1 MTIKAMLVS
10 VGGAP
15 APIIYT
21 LNQRTPTYICF
32 FVSPETKS
40 TLHEQI
46 LPALDFQPRHYDWI
60 ETPSAQLL
68 NESYR
73 ALAKQL
79 PPLLEKWD
87 VPWQSLEVDF
97 TGGTKTMSVAVVL
110 ATIEHVSNYSYVG
123 SPDAD
128 GRDKGGVGVVLD
140 GRERMWYQSN
150 PWDELAVL
158 ERREIALLFNRA
170 RYDAAHER
178 AARLAKVVSEELQTI
193 YAALAQGIEGYAL
206 WDRFEYKTARSRLS
220 RALTTLEPYAAG
232 RKAPLV
238 AAVHAMRQ
246 NVQFLHNLLN
256 KQQKARAH
264 HLDVLD
270 LLANAQRR
278 AELACRYDDAVARL
292 YSALES
298 LARYRLEDEHG
309 IANAEVAP
317 EKVPEDVRAA
327 YIERYLNEE
336 EGTLVLGLD
345 ASYRL
350 LAALDDELGKRYIR
364 RYQEL
369 RQVLDVRNHS
379 RLAHGRNPV
388 RPRVYQRL
396 RDLIFDFADIEESDL
411 PTVPPRGR

>member
-1 MTIKAMLVS
+1 MLVS

-15 APIIYT
+15 APIAYT
-21 LNQRTPTYICF
+21 LNQREPLYICF

-40 TLHEQI
+40 MLHEQI
-46 LPALDFQPRHYDWI
+46 LPALAFQPRHYDWI

-73 ALAKQL
+73 VLAERL

-123 SPDAD
+123 SPDAN
-128 GRDKGGVGVVLD
+128 GRDKDGVGVVLD

-178 AARLAKVVSEELQTI
+178 AARLADVVSEELQPI

-206 WDRFEYKTARSRLS
+206 WDRFEYQTAQQRLS
-220 RALTTLEPYAAG
+220 RALTTLEPYAVA
-232 RKAPLV
+232 RTAPLV
-238 AAVHAMRQ
+238 AAIHGMRE
-246 NVQFLHNLLN
+246 NVQFLRELLST
-256 KQQKARAH
+256 KQPKARVH
-264 HLDVLD
+264 RLDILD
-270 LLANAQRR
+270 LMANAHRR

-298 LARYRLEDEHG
+298 LARYQLQDEHG
-309 IANAEVAP
+309 IANAEVPP

-327 YIERYLNEE
+327 YIEHYLDEE

-350 LAALDDELGKRYIR
+350 LAALDDDLGKRYVN
-364 RYQEL
+364 RYQDL
-369 RQVLDVRNHS
+369 RQVLNIRNQS

-388 RPRVYQRL
+388 RPHVYQRL
-396 RDLIFDFADIEESDL
+396 RDLIFDFADIEEADL
-411 PTVPPRGR
+411 PTFPILEL